1 MNILELIQSY
11 ATRYYNAFFL
21 ENRYTVYL
29 EGIGHTLLVSLFA
42 VLLGVLIGVITASIK
57 YAAKEK
63 PNPIIN
69 ALSKLCGLYITVVRA
84 TPVYLQIFIIAN
96 LIFTARDMEIY
107 AAITCFGINSG
118 AYVSEIIRAGIE
130 SVDKGQVEAGQS
142 LGLGDSTIMAHIV
155 LPQALKNILPALGNE
170 FITLIKET
178 AVAGAIAVTD
188 LTKAAEYIGS
198 RTFDPLP
205 PLFIA
210 AAGYLV
216 IVLGLQKLLKIFERR
231 LAASDH
237 H

>member
-1 MNILELIQSY
+1 MNGILKLGQRFYS
-11 ATRYYNAFFL
+11 AFFAD
-21 ENRYTVYL
+21 NRYLAYL
-29 EGIGHTLLVSLFA
+29 EGVKNTLIISLFA
-42 VLLGVLIGVITASIK
+42 VLLGVLIGVLVAVVK
-57 YAAKEK
+57 YVAKENK
-63 PNPIIN
+63 NP
-69 ALSKLCGLYITVVRA
+69 LLGLLDCFCRLYVTVIRA

-96 LIFTARDMEIY
+96 LIFTARDMELY

-130 SVDKGQVEAGQS
+130 SIDRGQFEAGQS
-142 LGLGDSTIMAHIV
+142 LGLSHGTIMKSII
-155 LPQALKNILPALGNE
+155 LPQAVKNILPALGNE

-188 LTKAAEYIGS
+188 VTKAAQYIGS
-198 RTFDPLP
+198 RTWDVLP

-210 AAGYLV
+210 AGIYLV
-216 IVLGLQKLLKIFERR
+216 IVLGLTRLLNIFERR

>member
-1 MNILELIQSY
+1 MEKILELGE
-11 ATRYYNAFFL
+11 RYYNAFIA
-21 ENRYTVYL
+21 ESRYLAYL
-29 EGIGHTLLVSLFA
+29 EGIRNTLIISLFA
-42 VLLGVLIGVITASIK
+42 VLLGALIGVLVAVVK
-57 YAAKEK
+57 YCARENG
-63 PNPIIN
+63 NPVLKVLDKI
-69 ALSKLCGLYITVVRA
+69 CGLYVTIIRA

-96 LIFTARDMEIY
+96 LIFTARDMELY

-130 SVDKGQVEAGQS
+130 SIDKGQFEAGQS
-142 LGLGDSTIMAHIV
+142 LGLGHGTIMKSII
-155 LPQALKNILPALGNE
+155 LPQAIKNILPALGNE

-188 LTKAAEYIGS
+188 VTKAAQYIGS
-198 RTFDPLP
+198 RTWDVLP

-210 AAGYLV
+210 AGIYLV
-216 IVLGLQKLLKIFERR
+216 IVLGLTKLLNIFERR